1 MLATGAATRAREASA
16 MRLLDATP
24 GEAMEVVAIHR
35 SDVMAARLTE
45 LGLTPGAQVH
55 VVRRTPFR
63 GPLVVRVRDF
73 DLSMRRDE
81 ADGVDVRP
89 FGQAIGAAVSSP
101 GAGRG

>member
-1 MLATGAATRAREASA
+1 

-24 GEAMEVVAIHR
+24 GDPMEVVAIHR
-35 SDVMAARLTE
+35 SDVLAARLTE
-45 LGLTPGAQVH
+45 LGLTPGAPVH

-81 ADGVDVRP
+81 AEGVDVRP
-89 FGQAIGAAVSSP
+89 AAPGPSAGGGDVGAAR
-101 GAGRG
+101 A